1 MITLIMA
8 LFISSRCADASI
20 ELDSIGALLGDGK
33 NINIDSADV
42 IKVRSDKALI
52 LSIGC
57 GPIED
62 RAHEISFDTNQLQY
76 LVSKEDDDDDIR

>member
-1 MITLIMA
+1 MIVIIMT
-8 LFISSRCADASI
+8 LFISSRCTDASI

-33 NINIDSADV
+33 NISIDSADA

-62 RAHEISFDTNQLQY
+62 RAHEISFDANQLQY